1 MSSFIPSS
9 TQNLFKFATWIYFIT
24 HINMWVFWSWYI
36 LKFSSFL
43 VFYRCLYLEKMWPG
57 KNVKVYD
64 IIIFLI
70 KFSSEFLQFFYSDSL
85 YHTYQCV
92 VITSWYIFN
101 NFLHFCMFFRYFYLE
116 KYHLGSL
123 IRITSNSLHGYIVSY
138 PSICLWFRVDI
149 IIIFLHFGVFFSVFI

>member
-9 TQNLFKFATWIYFIT
+9 TQNLFKFATWIHFIT

-43 VFYRCLYLEKMWPG
+43 VFYRCLFLEKMWPG

-64 IIIFLI
+64 LIIFLI

-101 NFLHFCMFFRYFYLE
+101 NFLHFLY
-116 KYHLGSL
+116 
-123 IRITSNSLHGYIVSY
+123 V
-138 PSICLWFRVDI
+138 
-149 IIIFLHFGVFFSVFI
+149 FSVFLLRKISPGKSYQNHFKFTTWIHCIISIYMFVITSWYNHYFSAFLGVF